1 MATRLHLDSERKT
14 TQIIS
19 WWGIPLPYLQIVL
32 NGLTQYRALLLLLLA
47 SGLLVLLGLLSVTVF
62 PRLDR
67 QFQLFQ
73 GVLLCLSLTLIIVT
87 MWTVWRDYIKP
98 IFNLHAWALNMRGG
112 NLSARIPVARKG
124 EFAELMPHLN
134 SLGDMLQSLA
144 RDCEQQLQRHTEHIA
159 QKTRSLSILYDVA
172 TSINVSRNLN
182 DLLTRFLHTLTEMV
196 GAQGADVRLLTKDGQ
211 MKLVASRGLDAQ
223 MVERE
228 RLLPVESC
236 LCGQVSEEG
245 GAQCEDTLL
254 PCWKEVDDMYIE
266 GQKLSMLVVPLQYR
280 ARMLGVYNLIVD
292 RANFQQRE
300 DMLEICTSIGKHL
313 GTAIEKAR
321 LDEQAHRLSIIKE
334 RTCIAHELHDSLA
347 QTLASVRFQVRVL
360 DELLHQGDEAAIWQ
374 ELELI
379 ESSVDEAHT
388 ELRELIAHFRAPIAE
403 QGLIQSIEQVVE
415 RFRVSCKGVHI
426 FLQKEWPDHPL
437 PAEYE
442 TQILRIIQE
451 ALANVRK
458 HAEAHTVRV
467 LLRRDEEEYYR
478 VLVEDDGVGISE
490 DSPAPTLGEHVGL
503 SIMQDRAS
511 RIGGE
516 LRIESEPGEGVQ
528 VILTFRRPT
537 DEQLPLEVQPL
548 DSCTL

>member
-1 MATRLHLDSERKT
+1 MATRLQLDRERKT
-14 TQIIS
+14 PQIIP
-19 WWGIPLPYLQIVL
+19 WWGIPLAYLQHVL
-32 NGLTQYRALLLLLLA
+32 NGLTQYRALLLLFLA
-47 SGLLVLLGLLSVTVF
+47 SALLVCQGLFSITLF
-62 PRLDR
+62 PQGDVH
-67 QFQLFQ
+67 FQLFQ
-73 GVLLCLSLTLIIVT
+73 GVLLCLSLALIIVT

-98 IFNLHAWALNMRGG
+98 IINLHAWALNMRGG
-112 NLSARIPVARKG
+112 NLSARIPVASKG
-124 EFAELMPHLN
+124 EFAELTPHLN

-172 TSINVSRNLN
+172 TSINVSRDLN

-196 GAQGADVRLLTKDGQ
+196 GAQGAAVRLRTKDDQ
-211 MKLVASRGLDAQ
+211 MKLVASKGLDAR

-228 RLLPVESC
+228 RLLSVESC
-236 LCGQVSEEG
+236 LCGQVSGEG
-245 GAQCEDTLL
+245 EVQCEATLV
-254 PCWKEVDDMYIE
+254 PCWKEVDDENFE
-266 GQKLSMLVVPLQYR
+266 GQKLSMLVVPLPYR
-280 ARMLGVYNLIVD
+280 ECMLGVYSLIVD
-292 RANFQQRE
+292 RASFQQRE
-300 DMLEICTSIGKHL
+300 DMLEICTSIGRHL

-321 LDEQAHRLSIIKE
+321 LDEQAHRLSIMKE

-360 DELLHQGDEAAIWQ
+360 DEILHQGDEAAIWQ

-379 ESSVDEAHT
+379 ENSVDEAHT
-388 ELRELIAHFRAPIAE
+388 ELRELIAHFRAPIAK

-415 RFRVSCKGVHI
+415 RFRVSCKDVHI

-467 LLRRDEEEYYR
+467 LLRGDEEGYYR
-478 VLVEDDGVGISE
+478 VLVEDDGVGLSE

-511 RIGGE
+511 QIGGE

-537 DEQLPLEVQPL
+537 DEPLPLEVQPL
-548 DSCTL
+548 DSRTL